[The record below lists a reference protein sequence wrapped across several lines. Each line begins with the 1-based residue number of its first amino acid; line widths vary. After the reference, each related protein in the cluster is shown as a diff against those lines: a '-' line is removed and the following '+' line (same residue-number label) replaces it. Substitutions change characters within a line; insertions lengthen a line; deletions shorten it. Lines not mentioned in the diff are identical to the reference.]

1 MNQNWLFSEE
11 KNISEELVISEE
23 EVTDLDTSTIKENN
37 VEDLCKIIFIDEKSW
52 SMRVVFHEGGGMESR
67 KSDIKSVELPTYR
80 C

>member
-1 MNQNWLFSEE
+1 M
-11 KNISEELVISEE
+11 SEE

-37 VEDLCKIIFIDEKSW
+37 VEDLCKLIFIDEKSW

-80 C
+80 CKFSGKCYKCMLFYQKHME

>member
-23 EVTDLDTSTIKENN
+23 EVTDIDTSTIKENN
-37 VEDLCKIIFIDEKSW
+37 VEDLCKLIFIDEK